1 MSEPGGPLLTWG
13 TRRARLTLAATI
25 LGSGIAFLDGSVVSV
40 ALPRI
45 EEDLGGGLATL
56 QWVMDGYLLTL
67 GSLVLVG
74 GSLGDLLGKRRV
86 FMFGTCF
93 FGVASAL
100 CALAPSAEVLI
111 AARMLQGVAAA
122 FLVPTS
128 LAILNSTF
136 AGSDRGKAIGAWSGL
151 SGIFTAIGPLV
162 GGVLVDTGPNGWRWI
177 FLLNV
182 PLVVAAVWLARAAVP
197 DLVGSR
203 TDLPLRTQVDGLGAI
218 LTVVGLGLIM
228 WPLIE
233 VANMSGGLVVALLL
247 IGVGALVAL
256 VFVERHRERTQQPPP
271 MVPLSLFRIRTFSV
285 ANIVTFVVYGA
296 LSVVF
301 FLVTVALQQGLG
313 YSAAAAGIAGV
324 PVTIILAVFSSR
336 VGGLVPRIGAR
347 PLLTLGPIIMAIG
360 TVVLAT
366 LSTSSSYWL
375 AVFPGFVI
383 FAVGLVLV
391 VAPVTTTA
399 LGGIEANESGT
410 AAGINNA
417 VARVGGLIAIILI
430 PLAGGMATSQA
441 TSLAT
446 GSAMLDTYRQ
456 AMLIAAAVCFVGG
469 LIALL
474 GFRANDARAPATSGE
489 LEPASDVD

>member
-1 MSEPGGPLLTWG
+1 MNEPTRPLLTWG
-13 TRRARLTLAATI
+13 SRQAYLTLTATI

-86 FMFGTCF
+86 FVFGTCF

-128 LAILNSTF
+128 LAILNSSF

-151 SGIFTAIGPLV
+151 SGIFTAVGPLV

-177 FLLNV
+177 FLLNL
-182 PLVVAAVWLARAAVP
+182 PLVVAAVWLARRAVP

-203 TDLPLRTQVDGLGAI
+203 TDQPLRTQVDGLGAV
-218 LTVVGLGLIM
+218 LTVIGLGLIM

-233 VANMSGGLVVALLL
+233 VANMSSATVATLLL
-247 IGVGALVAL
+247 MGVGALVAL
-256 VFVERHRERTQQPPP
+256 IVIEQRRERTQQPPP
-271 MVPLSLFRIRTFSV
+271 MIPLSLFRIRTFTV

-301 FLVTVALQQGLG
+301 FLVTIALQQGLS
-313 YSAAAAGIAGV
+313 YSAAEAGVAGV

-336 VGGLVPRIGAR
+336 VGGLVPRLGAR
-347 PLLTLGPIIMAIG
+347 PLLTIGPVVMAIG
-360 TVVLAT
+360 TVILAT
-366 LSTSSSYWL
+366 LSTTSSYWL
-375 AVFPGFVI
+375 AVFPGFVV
-383 FAVGLVLV
+383 FAIGLVLV

-399 LGGIEANESGT
+399 LGGIGANESGT
-410 AAGINNA
+410 ASGINNA

-441 TSLAT
+441 TGLAT
-446 GSAMLDTYRQ
+446 GSEMLDTYRQ
-456 AMLIAAAVCFVGG
+456 AMLIAAAICFGGG
-469 LIALL
+469 LIALF
-474 GFRANDARAPATSGE
+474 GFRANDAKTPARAS
-489 LEPASDVD
+489 